1 MGGKPN
7 KCTPERQERLIE
19 LVRQGSF
26 REAACHAVGIGSQ
39 SLRNWLAKADQ
50 GDERYVEF
58 ARRLREA
65 EAHVE
70 NDCVFTIK
78 SLGSDDWRALAWYL
92 EKRFPNRFG
101 DVRVAKVQLEREREA
116 LFEALHAA
124 LTELGMEDAIEHVLR
139 NVAERGEEAA
149 GAAGSGAAPTH

>member
-70 NDCVFTIK
+70 NECVFTIK
-78 SLGSDDWRALAWYL
+78 SLGADDWRALAWYL

-139 NVAERGEEAA
+139 NVVERGEEAA
-149 GAAGSGAAPTH
+149 SATGSGATPTH

>member
-1 MGGKPN
+1 MPYPT
-7 KCTPERQERLIE
+7 KCTPERAERLIE

-26 REAACHAVGIGSQ
+26 REAACAAVGVTPK
-39 SLRNWLAKADQ
+39 SLRTWLQLADQ

-58 ARRLREA
+58 ARKLREA

-101 DVRVAKVQLEREREA
+101 DMRVAKVQLEREREA

-139 NVAERGEEAA
+139 NVAERGEETA
-149 GAAGSGAAPTH
+149 GASGSGAAPAH